1 MTLIISELNY
11 NEIKTINL
19 NEYLYQ
25 GNGFFDLIKGN
36 KNKILQR
43 IENVIDYYRFF
54 SNIPLNII
62 IITEKEWANISP
74 KELKNSIKISCWS
87 NVPEYADFDNRLDDS
102 QIKWSKSDINNII
115 NTISKIDFR
124 QANLNVQFALN

>member
-87 NVPEYADFDNRLDDS
+87 NVPEYADFNNRLDDS

>member
-25 GNGFFDLIKGN
+25 ENGFFDLIKGN

>member
-87 NVPEYADFDNRLDDS
+87 NVPEYADFNNRLDDS
-102 QIKWSKSDINNII
+102 QIKWSKSDINNLI